1 LNRKFLKRYPLPWQ
15 ALLVI
20 LSIFVTKGMDLKQKY
35 KLSVVG
41 KIPSGFPDAGFPHI
55 PAIPGKSTSKL
66 FADSIAP
73 SFLIAL
79 FVYVMT
85 LSLGTFFAHKNGY
98 KVNANK
104 ELTAIGVANTIS
116 SMCGA
121 FICSASFSRTAVC
134 HQLGAKTVSSSTV
147 SCYTVSCYIVLYL
160 VMLVPLLTMHVLCY
174 GYSVIW

>member
-1 LNRKFLKRYPLPWQ
+1 LNKRYLKRYPLPWQ

-35 KLSVVG
+35 GLSVVG
-41 KIPSGFPDAGFPHI
+41 KIPAGFPESGFPHI
-55 PAIPGKSTSKL
+55 PAIPGKSAGEL
-66 FADSIAP
+66 FGATIAP

-79 FVYVMT
+79 FVYVMS
-85 LSLGTFFAHKNGY
+85 LSLGTFFAGKNGY
-98 KVNANK
+98 KVNANQ

-134 HQLGAKTVSSSTV
+134 HQLGAKTVSCSTV
-147 SCYTVSCYIVLYL
+147 SCYTVLCFCVVSKVSANDAPS
-160 VMLVPLLTMHVLCY
+160 MLLWT
-174 GYSVIW
+174 

>member
-1 LNRKFLKRYPLPWQ
+1 LNKRYLKRFPLPWQ

-55 PAIPGKSTSKL
+55 PNIPGKSAGEL
-66 FADSIAP
+66 FAATIAP

-79 FVYVMT
+79 FVYVMS
-85 LSLGTFFAHKNGY
+85 LSLGTFFAGKNGY
-98 KVNANK
+98 KVNANQ

-134 HQLGAKTVSSSTV
+134 HQLGAKTVR
-147 SCYTVSCYIVLYL
+147 VLTYN
-160 VMLVPLLTMHVLCY
+160 TF
-174 GYSVIW
+174 